1 MGVPGEPASHP
12 VPGAALQPV
21 TLALWLVA
29 SYVLG
34 SLPTSYLAAKYG
46 AGIDLREVGSK
57 SLGATNV
64 YRILGWR
71 YAIPVGVIDMA
82 KGAIP
87 VLLFAPRAGTAA
99 WIPLATG
106 TAAVLGHVFSAF
118 VRFRGGKGVATAA
131 GVVVALQ
138 PAALGLA
145 AIVWVGVLLGTRI
158 VSVAS
163 IASAVAFPLTVWIV
177 DRDNVWVLGAGS
189 ALALFIVFT
198 HRSNLRRLLDGTE
211 HRFGRR
217 GSA

>member
-145 AIVWVGVLLGTRI
+145 AIVWVGVLLATRI

>member
-1 MGVPGEPASHP
+1 
-12 VPGAALQPV
+12 V

-145 AIVWVGVLLGTRI
+145 AIVWVGVLLATRI

>member
-1 MGVPGEPASHP
+1 M
-12 VPGAALQPV
+12 

-145 AIVWVGVLLGTRI
+145 AIVWVGVLLATRI